1 MKLPYEKP
9 MVLAEHYQLSQSISA
24 CAIRIGFSDN
34 GCVRKDPD
42 TPAEMRALA
51 MNNWFS
57 TGARGCLSS
66 ASNGMTSDGI
76 CYHTNA
82 NATFTS

>member
-9 MVLAEHYQLSQSISA
+9 MALVEHYQLSQSISA
-24 CAIRIGFSDN
+24 CAIRIGFNNN
-34 GCVRKDPD
+34 GCVRQDPD
-42 TPAEMRALA
+42 TPPEMRALA
-51 MNNWFS
+51 MQNWFS
-57 TGARGCLSS
+57 YGMGGCILHSTTG
-66 ASNGMTSDGI
+66 TTTDGI